1 MATYTTKNSFDSDS
15 MLSDMN
21 GMHRKSQ
28 SSRRKK
34 IKQPQQP
41 VLESYHNQNFYESSE
56 DITAEIDR
64 LYTPQPYMV
73 RTSTARDTYTPRN
86 NNASSRLHNRS
97 RNSQGSSDVSYDT
110 IKQDMNKLFEQNRR
124 NHQQAI
130 ITNNKLIQNKLRLQT
145 AINKTEAKFIEKSL
159 IMDSE
164 SIKGMN
170 SKELGK

>member
-1 MATYTTKNSFDSDS
+1 
-15 MLSDMN
+15 
-21 GMHRKSQ
+21 
-28 SSRRKK
+28 
-34 IKQPQQP
+34 
-41 VLESYHNQNFYESSE
+41 
-56 DITAEIDR
+56 
-64 LYTPQPYMV
+64 MV